1 MKNLKSGKINSIM
14 VVAVAV
20 FLFGG
25 LLAYWQYNVKEAAQ
39 ARFQQL
45 DAEVPTKEEVEEE
58 LNKTSQELDKYRE
71 NLAHLE
77 KSVPPTAYV
86 PTMLSELESLGKL
99 NHIAVTGVRPVVKQ
113 AQSKRDQE
121 TGDKVKK
128 TYEEIEIDIT
138 GTGQYNDVMSLVDQ
152 LKGFPKIVAVRTV
165 SLTPKKEAN
174 AAALGILESTIRL
187 RAYVFA
193 APATTKSESG
203 LQARA
208 DNHRGP

>member
-1 MKNLKSGKINSIM
+1 MKKGKVNPVMII
-14 VVAVAV
+14 AVAV

-39 ARFQQL
+39 ARYQQL
-45 DAEVPTKEEVEEE
+45 EAEVPTKEEVDAE
-58 LNKTSQELDKYRE
+58 LAQTSQDLEKYRE

-77 KSVPPTAYV
+77 KSVPPQAYV

-99 NHIAVTGVRPVVKQ
+99 NRIAVTGVRPVAKQ
-113 AQSKRDQE
+113 AQSRRDQE
-121 TGDKVKK
+121 NEQQNKK
-128 TYEEIEIDIT
+128 AYQEVEIDIT
-138 GTGQYNDVMSLVDQ
+138 GTGQYNDVMALVDQ

-174 AAALGILESTIRL
+174 AAAQGILESTIRL

-193 APATTKSESG
+193 APTPNNKPESG

-208 DNHRGP
+208 DIHRGP

>member
-1 MKNLKSGKINSIM
+1 MKSGKVNPVMII
-14 VVAVAV
+14 AIAV

-39 ARFQQL
+39 ARFQKL
-45 DAEVPTKEEVEEE
+45 EAEVPTKEEVEEE
-58 LNKTSQELDKYRE
+58 LAKTSQELEQYRE

-77 KSVPPTAYV
+77 KGVPPQAYV

-99 NHIAVTGVRPVVKQ
+99 NRIAVTGVRPVAKQ
-113 AQSKRDQE
+113 AQSRREQE
-121 TGDKVKK
+121 TEEKAKK
-128 TYEEIEIDIT
+128 AYQEVEIDIT
-138 GTGQYNDVMSLVDQ
+138 GTGQYNDVMALVDQ

-165 SLTPKKEAN
+165 SLTPKKEAS
-174 AAALGILESTIRL
+174 AAAQGILESTIRL

-193 APATTKSESG
+193 APTPTKPSESG

-208 DNHRGP
+208 DTHRGP